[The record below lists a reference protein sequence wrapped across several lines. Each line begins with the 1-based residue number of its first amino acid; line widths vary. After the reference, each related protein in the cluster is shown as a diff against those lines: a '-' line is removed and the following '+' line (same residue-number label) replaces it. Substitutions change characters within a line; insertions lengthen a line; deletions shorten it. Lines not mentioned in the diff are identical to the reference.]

1 MSFEA
6 AWGFDPI
13 EALRIQK
20 LFLQAV
26 GGVQEGPQETEE
38 ECVGESFEIPV
49 NVDFQVYEL
58 RRMFR
63 R

>member
-6 AWGFDPI
+6 AWGFDPN
-13 EALRIQK
+13 EALRVQK

-26 GGVQEGPQETEE
+26 ESVPEEQQEDEDYVE
-38 ECVGESFEIPV
+38 ESFEIPLTAEL
-49 NVDFQVYEL
+49 QLYEL